1 MDQIKH
7 LPIAKSNANRLLIM
21 AYLAGVFPRVREA
34 LFSQRDWED
43 CPDDVRIMCCVLQ
56 KMASRTETV
65 PSPDASFTLLDVG
78 AAGTVLR
85 FVTALAAVVTE
96 RPLQIT
102 GTTRLKNRP
111 LRPLLDELN
120 ALGADIRGE
129 WNEENIHAPLTIYP
143 PSHPLRGGALSSTFD
158 RKSSQFISALLM
170 VAPYFSA
177 PFSIPE
183 LPRRGNSYPYIE
195 LTLAMMRE
203 AGADW
208 SYTEN
213 GVVVRPGGYS
223 GDRLLKMAQAPEMD
237 WSAASYAFGWS
248 AVSRRPVFLP
258 SLRASDRQGDKAI
271 VGFMRPLGVEARFLE
286 GGGVELIPIDV
297 PRLTCYTPEGL
308 NEVPD
313 LVPTLVVTALMRRQ
327 PFLMQG
333 VASLRLKESDRL
345 RQLVETAALF
355 GFRLDEGEDSLAW
368 DGAFSPVE
376 AQRTILVDTAED
388 HRMAMAWSLA
398 SLLYP
403 QVQYTDASVV
413 SKSYPGFWREPIFAA
428 LPH

>member
-85 FVTALAAVVTE
+85 FVTAVAAVVAE
-96 RPLQIT
+96 MPLQFT

-129 WNEENIHAPLTIYP
+129 WSEENTHVPLTIYP

-223 GDRLLKMAQAPEMD
+223 GDRLLEMAQAPEMD

-248 AVSRRPVFLP
+248 AMSRRPVFLP
-258 SLRASDRQGDKAI
+258 FLRASDRQGDKAI

-286 GGGVELIPIDV
+286 GGGVELIPIDA
-297 PRLTCYTPEGL
+297 PRLACYTPEGL

>member
-85 FVTALAAVVTE
+85 FVTAVAAVVAE
-96 RPLQIT
+96 MPLQFT

-129 WNEENIHAPLTIYP
+129 WSEENTHVPLTIYP

-223 GDRLLKMAQAPEMD
+223 GDRLLEMAQAPEMD

-248 AVSRRPVFLP
+248 AMSRRPVSCPLF
-258 SLRASDRQGDKAI
+258 G
-271 VGFMRPLGVEARFLE
+271 RPIGRGTRLLSVLC
-286 GGGVELIPIDV
+286 V
-297 PRLTCYTPEGL
+297 PWG
-308 NEVPD
+308 
-313 LVPTLVVTALMRRQ
+313 
-327 PFLMQG
+327 
-333 VASLRLKESDRL
+333 LRL
-345 RQLVETAALF
+345 
-355 GFRLDEGEDSLAW
+355 
-368 DGAFSPVE
+368 
-376 AQRTILVDTAED
+376 
-388 HRMAMAWSLA
+388 A
-398 SLLYP
+398 S
-403 QVQYTDASVV
+403 
-413 SKSYPGFWREPIFAA
+413 
-428 LPH
+428 